1 MNRASAALVQG
12 IMSFGPRVLPFADA
26 ATPELPM
33 SRLLRLSLFQV
44 TVGMAAVLLIG
55 TLNRVMIVEL
65 AVPSWIVA
73 GMLSLPLLFAPM
85 RALVGF
91 RSDNHR
97 SVLGWRRVP
106 YIWFGTM
113 AQFGGFAIMPFA
125 LLILSGDT
133 TGPLWIGQ
141 AAAALAFLLVGA
153 GLHTVQTVGLAL
165 ATDLAPER
173 ARPRVVA
180 LLCAMLL
187 AGMAV
192 SAIAFGILLARF
204 SEVRLI
210 QVVQGAAVVTI
221 LLNGAALWKQEPRNT
236 QTAENSAAR
245 PRFFDAWTEF
255 ATEGRTRRRLVSTA
269 LGTAGFS
276 MQDILLE
283 PYGGKILH
291 LPVGATTAFTAML
304 ALGGGAGLT
313 LAARRLTLGAD
324 AHRVAGLG
332 ALVGIVA
339 FACVIFS
346 APLNSRLLFG
356 FGVASIGFGGGLFAH
371 GTLTASMA
379 LAKPEDRGLAL
390 GAWGAAQATAAG
402 LAIGLSGVVNDLGSS
417 LAMRGVFGE
426 ALVNPVTGY
435 TVVYSVEVILLFAT
449 LVSIG
454 PLVRSHDQARRPNPS
469 GFATTIPA
477 GLNSGGLR

>member
-1 MNRASAALVQG
+1 MNRASAAMVKG
-12 IMSFGPRVLPFADA
+12 IMRFGPSILPFADA
-26 ATPELPM
+26 ATAELPM
-33 SRLLRLSLFQV
+33 SRLIRLSLFQV

-73 GMLSLPLLFAPM
+73 LMLALPLLFAPF

-91 RSDNHR
+91 RSDTHR
-97 SVLGWRRVP
+97 SVLGWKRVP
-106 YIWFGTM
+106 FIWLGTM
-113 AQFGGFAIMPFA
+113 LQFGGLAIMPFA

-173 ARPRVVA
+173 VRPRVVA
-180 LLCAMLL
+180 LLCASLL

-192 SAIAFGILLARF
+192 SALLYGLALAHF

-210 QVVQGAAVVTI
+210 QVVQGSAVVTI
-221 LLNGAALWKQEPRNT
+221 VLNGIALWRQEPR
-236 QTAENSAAR
+236 SAAIKPTDA
-245 PRFFDAWTEF
+245 PRAQFRDAWAAF
-255 ATEGRTRRRLVSTA
+255 AGLGRARRRLIATA

-304 ALGGGAGLT
+304 AVGGAIGLT
-313 LAARRLTLGAD
+313 IAARRLSGGSD
-324 AHRVAGLG
+324 PHRVAGIG
-332 ALVGIVA
+332 AVVGVFA
-339 FACVIFS
+339 FAAVIFA
-346 APLNSRLLFG
+346 APSGAPALFG
-356 FGVASIGFGGGLFAH
+356 IGVFLIGLGGGLFAH

-379 LAKPEDRGLAL
+379 TARPEDRGLAL

-402 LAIGLSGVVNDLGSS
+402 LAIAFSGLANDLVAS
-417 LAMRGVFGE
+417 LAVQGTFGE
-426 ALVNPVTGY
+426 VVAAPVTGY
-435 TVVYSVEVILLFAT
+435 AFVYTTEIVLLFAT
-449 LVSIG
+449 LVALG
-454 PLVRSHDQARRPNPS
+454 PLVRPS
-469 GFATTIPA
+469 RQVVATSSRGFELSSPSVQI
-477 GLNSGGLR
+477 SGVL

>member
-1 MNRASAALVQG
+1 M
-12 IMSFGPRVLPFADA
+12 
-26 ATPELPM
+26 
-33 SRLLRLSLFQV
+33 
-44 TVGMAAVLLIG
+44 
-55 TLNRVMIVEL
+55 
-65 AVPSWIVA
+65 
-73 GMLSLPLLFAPM
+73 
-85 RALVGF
+85 
-91 RSDNHR
+91 
-97 SVLGWRRVP
+97 LGWRRVP
-106 YIWFGTM
+106 FIWFGTM

-192 SAIAFGILLARF
+192 SAIAFGILLAHF

-210 QVVQGAAVVTI
+210 QVVQGAAVMTMV
-221 LLNGAALWKQEPRNT
+221 LNCAALWKQEPRN
-236 QTAENSAAR
+236 AKLSENTSAHAG
-245 PRFFDAWTEF
+245 FFDAWNEF
-255 ATEGRTRRRLVSTA
+255 ATAGRTRRRLIATA

-291 LPVGATTAFTAML
+291 LPVGVTTAFTAML

-313 LAARRLTLGAD
+313 LAARRLSRGAD

-332 ALVGIVA
+332 ALIGILA

-346 APLNSRLLFG
+346 APLEARPLFG
-356 FGVASIGFGGGLFAH
+356 LGVALIGFGGGLFAH

-402 LAIGLSGVVNDLGSS
+402 LAIAFSGVVNDLVSS
-417 LAMRGVFGE
+417 LAVRGAFSE
-426 ALVNPVTGY
+426 ALADPVTGY
-435 TVVYSVEVILLFAT
+435 AFVYSVEIVLLFAT
-449 LVSIG
+449 LVAIG
-454 PLVRSHDQARRPNPS
+454 PLVRSHQDARRGEPAS
-469 GFATTIPA
+469 FAATFPA
-477 GLNSGGLR
+477 ELKSGGFR

>member
-12 IMSFGPRVLPFADA
+12 IMSIGPRVLPFADA

-65 AVPSWIVA
+65 TVPSWIVA
-73 GMLSLPLLFAPM
+73 GMLSLPLLFAPL

-180 LLCAMLL
+180 LLCAMLWH
-187 AGMAV
+187 
-192 SAIAFGILLARF
+192 SA
-204 SEVRLI
+204 
-210 QVVQGAAVVTI
+210 
-221 LLNGAALWKQEPRNT
+221 
-236 QTAENSAAR
+236 
-245 PRFFDAWTEF
+245 
-255 ATEGRTRRRLVSTA
+255 
-269 LGTAGFS
+269 
-276 MQDILLE
+276 
-283 PYGGKILH
+283 
-291 LPVGATTAFTAML
+291 
-304 ALGGGAGLT
+304 
-313 LAARRLTLGAD
+313 
-324 AHRVAGLG
+324 G
-332 ALVGIVA
+332 ALQRG
-339 FACVIFS
+339 
-346 APLNSRLLFG
+346 APHPGRSGRGGCHDPVKLRRALEAG
-356 FGVASIGFGGGLFAH
+356 ASQHPDCGQIR
-371 GTLTASMA
+371 
-379 LAKPEDRGLAL
+379 D
-390 GAWGAAQATAAG
+390 AAP
-402 LAIGLSGVVNDLGSS
+402 
-417 LAMRGVFGE
+417 F
-426 ALVNPVTGY
+426 
-435 TVVYSVEVILLFAT
+435 F
-449 LVSIG
+449 
-454 PLVRSHDQARRPNPS
+454 
-469 GFATTIPA
+469 
-477 GLNSGGLR
+477 